1 MALFCTGTI
10 CTYQFTLFCT
20 GSITSSNLGWHAATS
35 SKHPSQPLQ
44 WTHVG
49 NLGTFWEIASH
60 RLWTL
65 VGEGDP
71 DFHGFMGDKTGW
83 EETWDL
89 GEDLGPWEEKETQIF
104 MVLRE
109 TRQAGRKPGTQ
120 MFTRVTSM
128 EPEQL
133 WEILPFTFFHTQ
145 KHTKCTD
152 LNNTRP
158 SCIMSR
164 KAWRQNLLSLSGET

>member
-49 NLGTFWEIASH
+49 NLGKFWEIASY
-60 RLWTL
+60 LVDPGTPTL
-65 VGEGDP
+65 GGEGDP

-83 EETWDL
+83 EETWD
-89 GEDLGPWEEKETQIF
+89 PN
-104 MVLRE
+104 VH
-109 TRQAGRKPGTQ
+109 A
-120 MFTRVTSM
+120 SY
-128 EPEQL
+128 
-133 WEILPFTFFHTQ
+133 
-145 KHTKCTD
+145 
-152 LNNTRP
+152 LNG
-158 SCIMSR
+158 
-164 KAWRQNLLSLSGET
+164 A

>member
-49 NLGTFWEIASH
+49 NLGKFWEIASYLVH
-60 RLWTL
+60 PGRRRRPRFSWFYGRQDRL
-65 VGEGDP
+65 GG
-71 DFHGFMGDKTGW
+71 
-83 EETWDL
+83 DL

-104 MVLRE
+104 MVLWE

-133 WEILPFTFFHTQ
+133 WEILPCTSFTHT
-145 KHTKCTD
+145 
-152 LNNTRP
+152 N
-158 SCIMSR
+158 I
-164 KAWRQNLLSLSGET
+164 QNAQI

>member
-49 NLGTFWEIASH
+49 NLGKFWEIASY
-60 RLWTL
+60 LVDPGTPTL
-65 VGEGDP
+65 GGEGDP
-71 DFHGFMGDKTGW
+71 DFHGFMGDKTGS
-83 EETWDL
+83 
-89 GEDLGPWEEKETQIF
+89 
-104 MVLRE
+104 
-109 TRQAGRKPGTQ
+109 GRKPGTQ

-133 WEILPFTFFHTQ
+133 WEILPCTSFTHT
-145 KHTKCTD
+145 
-152 LNNTRP
+152 N
-158 SCIMSR
+158 I
-164 KAWRQNLLSLSGET
+164 QNAQI

>member
-49 NLGTFWEIASH
+49 NLGKFWEIASYLVDPGRRRRPRFSWFYGRQD
-60 RLWTL
+60 RL
-65 VGEGDP
+65 GGN
-71 DFHGFMGDKTGW
+71 
-83 EETWDL
+83 
-89 GEDLGPWEEKETQIF
+89 LGPKCS
-104 MVLRE
+104 RE
-109 TRQAGRKPGTQ
+109 LPQWSLSSFGRFCRLHCSQT
-120 MFTRVTSM
+120 
-128 EPEQL
+128 
-133 WEILPFTFFHTQ
+133 H